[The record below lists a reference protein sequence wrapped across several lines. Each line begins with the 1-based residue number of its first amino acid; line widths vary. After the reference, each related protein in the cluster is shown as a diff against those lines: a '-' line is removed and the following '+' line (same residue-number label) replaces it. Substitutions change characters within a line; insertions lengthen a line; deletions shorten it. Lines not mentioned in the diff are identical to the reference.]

1 MPCRAVPANAT
12 AAAKVTN
19 VNAAITIKA
28 GRVAVKGNAA
38 KVTNVNAAITIK
50 AGRVAVKGNAAKV
63 SWAATPRVKTF
74 GKKLT
79 KTQSVASAQGYYKV
93 NLENR

>member
-1 MPCRAVPANAT
+1 MSPWCSFGVVGPSQCLLPACRAVPANAT
-12 AAAKVTN
+12 AT
-19 VNAAITIKA
+19 
-28 GRVAVKGNAA
+28 A